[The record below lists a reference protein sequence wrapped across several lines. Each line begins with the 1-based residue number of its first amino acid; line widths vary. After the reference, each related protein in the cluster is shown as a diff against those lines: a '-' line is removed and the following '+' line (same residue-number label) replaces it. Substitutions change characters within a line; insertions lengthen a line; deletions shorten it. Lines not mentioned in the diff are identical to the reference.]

1 MLQRGTD
8 HRFTRSG
15 REGGGATGTVTLR
28 ENRLVLT
35 QFFALMGVFNSH
47 QENLTS
53 LDFLFLS

>member
-47 QENLTS
+47 QIKRI
-53 LDFLFLS
+53 